1 MKKFIQYIGFG
12 IVGVLVALV
21 AAIIVL
27 AEQDKKLE
35 TLLPIYANTAS
46 KFIPVLGM
54 NVHYRIEGNASDS
67 VPLVLIHGTSASLH
81 TWDSLTLLLS
91 SKKKIIRFDLPAFGL
106 TGPNPA
112 NTYNADVYN
121 IFVDSV
127 LEKLQVK
134 SCIVAGNSLG
144 GSIAWHYALYNP
156 SRVQQLILLDASGYP
171 KKNEKG
177 SLGFKIASMPVI
189 NNLLLWVTPKFL
201 VKKSLEGV
209 FVDKNKIND
218 ESINRYHDLLLREG
232 NRKAALSIF
241 KAGFKPNP
249 APIKTITK
257 PTLIIWGD
265 QDQLINVSNAYLFN
279 KDIKGSELVV
289 LQNVGHAPME
299 ETPTKVAASIR
310 AFLNLH

>member
-12 IVGVLVALV
+12 IVGVLVVLV
-21 AAIIVL
+21 VTVIVL

-35 TLLPIYANTAS
+35 TLLPAYANTAS

-54 NVHYRIEGNASDS
+54 SVHCRIEGNDSDS

-127 LEKLQVK
+127 LEKLNVK

-156 SRVQQLILLDASGYP
+156 SRVEQLILLDASGYP

-177 SLGFKIASMPVI
+177 SLGFKIASIPVV

-201 VKKSLEGV
+201 IKKSLEGV
-209 FVDKNKIND
+209 FVDKNKINE

-279 KDIKGSELVV
+279 KDIKGSKLDV

>member
-1 MKKFIQYIGFG
+1 MKKIIQYIGFG
-12 IVGVLVALV
+12 IVTILVAVGVGIL
-21 AAIIVL
+21 VL
-27 AEQDKKLE
+27 AEKDKKLE
-35 TLLPIYANTAS
+35 TLLPIYANKES
-46 KFIPVLGM
+46 KFLPVLGM
-54 NVHYRIEGNASDS
+54 QVHYRVEGPASDTL
-67 VPLVLIHGTSASLH
+67 PIVLIHGTSASLH
-81 TWDSLTLLLS
+81 TWDSLTLLLKD
-91 SKKKIIRFDLPAFGL
+91 KKKIIRFDLPAFGL
-106 TGPNPA
+106 TGPNKE
-112 NTYNADVYN
+112 NTYNAEVYN

-127 LEKLQVK
+127 LEKLKVT

-144 GSIAWHYALYNP
+144 GSIAWHYALYNIK
-156 SRVQQLILLDASGYP
+156 RVQQLILLDASGYP

-177 SLGFKIASMPVI
+177 SIGFKIASMPVI

-209 FVDKNKIND
+209 FVDKTKVNE
-218 ESINRYHDLLLREG
+218 ESIDRYHDLLLREG

-249 APIKTITK
+249 EPIKTIQI

-279 KDIKGSELVV
+279 KDIMGSKLVV

-299 ETPTKVAASIR
+299 ETPSKVAAAIC
-310 AFLNLH
+310 AFLNIP

>member
-1 MKKFIQYIGFG
+1 MKKIIQYIGIAIVAIIVVV
-12 IVGVLVALV
+12 IVGV
-21 AAIIVL
+21 AAL
-27 AEQDKKLE
+27 AESDKKLE
-35 TLLPIYANTAS
+35 TLLPIYTSKES
-46 KFIPVLGM
+46 KFLPVLGM
-54 NVHYRIEGNASDS
+54 QVHYTIEGPESDTL
-67 VPLVLIHGTSASLH
+67 PLVLIHGTSASLH
-81 TWDSLTLLLS
+81 TWDSLTLLLKD
-91 SKKKIIRFDLPAFGL
+91 KKKIIRFDLPAFGL
-106 TGPNPA
+106 TGPNKE

-144 GSIAWHYALYNP
+144 GSIAWHYALYNKT
-156 SRVQQLILLDASGYP
+156 RVQQLILLDASGYP

-218 ESINRYHDLLLREG
+218 KSINRYHDLLLREG

-241 KAGFKPNP
+241 KGGFRANP
-249 APIKTITK
+249 TPIKTIQI

-279 KDIKGSELVV
+279 KDIKGSKLVV
-289 LQNVGHAPME
+289 LKNVGHAPME
-299 ETPTKVAASIR
+299 ETPIKVAAAIR
-310 AFLNLH
+310 AFLNIP

>member
-1 MKKFIQYIGFG
+1 MKKIIQYIGFG
-12 IVGVLVALV
+12 ILTILFTLVV
-21 AAIIVL
+21 AVIVL

-35 TLLPIYANTAS
+35 TLLPIYANKAS

-127 LEKLQVK
+127 LEKLNVK

-209 FVDKNKIND
+209 FVEKNKIND

-279 KDIKGSELVV
+279 KDIKESKLVV

-299 ETPTKVAASIR
+299 ETPTQVAAEIA

>member
-1 MKKFIQYIGFG
+1 MKKFIQYISIG
-12 IVGVLVALV
+12 ILAILVV
-21 AAIIVL
+21 VFVAIIAL
-27 AEQDKKLE
+27 AERDKKIE
-35 TLLPIYANTAS
+35 ALLPIYADKES
-46 KFIPVLGM
+46 KFMPVLGM
-54 NVHYRIEGNASDS
+54 QVHYRMEGLDSDT
-67 VPLVLIHGTSASLH
+67 VPLVFIHGTSASLH
-81 TWDSLTLLLS
+81 TWDSLTLLLKN
-91 SKKKIIRFDLPAFGL
+91 KKKIIRFDLPAFGL
-106 TGPNPA
+106 TGPNKE

-127 LEKLQVK
+127 LEALHVK
-134 SCIVAGNSLG
+134 SCIIAGNSLG
-144 GSIAWHYALYNP
+144 GSIAWHYALYNK

-177 SLGFKIASMPVI
+177 SLGFKIASMPII

-209 FVDKNKIND
+209 FVDKQKINE

-241 KAGFKPNP
+241 KAGFTPNP
-249 APIKTITK
+249 VPIKTIDI

-279 KDIKGSELVV
+279 KDIKGSQLVV
-289 LQNVGHAPME
+289 LKNVGHTPME
-299 ETPTKVAASIR
+299 ETPTKVATAIS
-310 AFLNLH
+310 AFLKLN

>member
-1 MKKFIQYIGFG
+1 MKKIIQYTGIAILAIIVVV
-12 IVGVLVALV
+12 IVGVVAL
-21 AAIIVL
+21 
-27 AEQDKKLE
+27 AESDKKLE
-35 TLLPIYANTAS
+35 TLLPIYTSKES
-46 KFIPVLGM
+46 KFLPVLGM
-54 NVHYRIEGNASDS
+54 QVHYTIEGPESDT

-81 TWDSLTLLLS
+81 TWDSLTVLLKD
-91 SKKKIIRFDLPAFGL
+91 KKKIIRFDLPAFGL
-106 TGPNPA
+106 TGPNKE

-127 LEKLQVK
+127 LEKLKVA

-144 GSIAWHYALYNP
+144 GSIAWHYALYNKT
-156 SRVQQLILLDASGYP
+156 RVQQLILLDASGYP

-189 NNLLLWVTPKFL
+189 NNLL

-209 FVDKNKIND
+209 FVDKTKIND

-241 KAGFKPNP
+241 KAGFKPDP
-249 APIKTITK
+249 APIKTISI

-279 KDIKGSELVV
+279 KDIKGSKLVV
-289 LQNVGHAPME
+289 LKNVGHAPME
-299 ETPTKVAASIR
+299 ETPTKVATAIR
-310 AFLNLH
+310 AFLNIP

>member
-1 MKKFIQYIGFG
+1 MKKIIQYIGFG
-12 IVGVLVALV
+12 IVTILVAVGGGIL
-21 AAIIVL
+21 VL
-27 AEQDKKLE
+27 AEKDKKLE
-35 TLLPIYANTAS
+35 TLLPIYANKES
-46 KFIPVLGM
+46 KFLPVLGM
-54 NVHYRIEGNASDS
+54 QVHYRVEGPASDTL
-67 VPLVLIHGTSASLH
+67 PIVLIHGTSASLH
-81 TWDSLTLLLS
+81 TWDSLTLLLKD
-91 SKKKIIRFDLPAFGL
+91 KKKIIRFDLPAFGL
-106 TGPNPA
+106 TGPNKE
-112 NTYNADVYN
+112 NTYNAEVYN

-127 LEKLQVK
+127 LEKLQVT

-144 GSIAWHYALYNP
+144 GSIAWHYALYNKK
-156 SRVQQLILLDASGYP
+156 RVQQLILLDASGYP

-177 SLGFKIASMPVI
+177 SIGFKIASMPVI

-209 FVDKNKIND
+209 FVDKTKINN
-218 ESINRYHDLLLREG
+218 ESIDRYHDLLLREG

-249 APIKTITK
+249 EPIKTIQI

-279 KDIKGSELVV
+279 KDIKGSKLVV

-299 ETPTKVAASIR
+299 ETPTKVAAAICT
-310 AFLNLH
+310 FLNIP

>member
-1 MKKFIQYIGFG
+1 MKKTIQYTGIGIITILIVVVVG
-12 IVGVLVALV
+12 ILA
-21 AAIIVL
+21 L
-27 AEQDKKLE
+27 AESDKKLE
-35 TLLPIYANTAS
+35 ALLPIYTSKES
-46 KFIPVLGM
+46 KFLPVLGM
-54 NVHYRIEGNASDS
+54 QVHYTIEGPESDT

-81 TWDSLTLLLS
+81 TWDSLTLLLKD
-91 SKKKIIRFDLPAFGL
+91 KKKIIRFDLPAFGL
-106 TGPNPA
+106 TGPNKE
-112 NTYNADVYN
+112 NTYNADIYN

-127 LEKLQVK
+127 LEKLKVT

-144 GSIAWHYALYNP
+144 GSIAWHYALYNK

-209 FVDKNKIND
+209 FVDKTKIND

-241 KAGFKPNP
+241 KAGFKPTP
-249 APIKTITK
+249 APIKTITN

-279 KDIKGSELVV
+279 KDIKGSKLVI
-289 LQNVGHAPME
+289 LKNVGHAPME
-299 ETPTKVAASIR
+299 ETPTKVAAAIR
-310 AFLNLH
+310 AFLNIP

>member
-1 MKKFIQYIGFG
+1 MKKFIQYISIG
-12 IVGVLVALV
+12 ILAILVV
-21 AAIIVL
+21 VFVAIIAL
-27 AEQDKKLE
+27 AERDKKIE
-35 TLLPIYANTAS
+35 ALLPIYANKES
-46 KFIPVLGM
+46 KFMPVLDM
-54 NVHYRIEGNASDS
+54 QVHYRMEGLDSDT
-67 VPLVLIHGTSASLH
+67 VPLVFIHGTSASLH
-81 TWDSLTLLLS
+81 TWDSLTLLLKN
-91 SKKKIIRFDLPAFGL
+91 KKKIIRFDLPAFGL
-106 TGPNPA
+106 TGPNKE

-127 LEKLQVK
+127 LEALHVK
-134 SCIVAGNSLG
+134 SCIIAGNSLG
-144 GSIAWHYALYNP
+144 GSIAWHYALYNK

-177 SLGFKIASMPVI
+177 SLGFKIASMPII

-209 FVDKNKIND
+209 FVDKQKINE

-241 KAGFKPNP
+241 KAGFTPNP
-249 APIKTITK
+249 APIKTIDI

-279 KDIKGSELVV
+279 KDIKGSQLVV
-289 LQNVGHAPME
+289 LKNVGHTPME
-299 ETPTKVAASIR
+299 ETPTKVATAIS
-310 AFLNLH
+310 AFLKLN

>member
-1 MKKFIQYIGFG
+1 MKKIIQYTGIAILAIIVVV
-12 IVGVLVALV
+12 IVGVVAL
-21 AAIIVL
+21 
-27 AEQDKKLE
+27 AESDKKLE
-35 TLLPIYANTAS
+35 TLLPIYTSKES
-46 KFIPVLGM
+46 KFLPVLGM
-54 NVHYRIEGNASDS
+54 QVHYTIEGPESDT

-81 TWDSLTLLLS
+81 TWDSLTLLLKD
-91 SKKKIIRFDLPAFGL
+91 KKKIIRFDLPAFGL
-106 TGPNPA
+106 TGPNKE

-144 GSIAWHYALYNP
+144 GSIAWHYALYNKT
-156 SRVQQLILLDASGYP
+156 RVQQLILLDASGYP

-209 FVDKNKIND
+209 FVDKTKIND

-241 KAGFKPNP
+241 KGGFRPNP
-249 APIKTITK
+249 APIKTIQI

-279 KDIKGSELVV
+279 KDIKGSKIVV
-289 LQNVGHAPME
+289 LKNVGHAPME
-299 ETPTKVAASIR
+299 ETPTKVAAAIR
-310 AFLNLH
+310 AFLNIP

>member
-1 MKKFIQYIGFG
+1 MKKLIKYLGFG
-12 IVGVLVALV
+12 ILAILVVV
-21 AAIIVL
+21 AFAIIVL

-35 TLLPIYANTAS
+35 TLLPIYTNTAS

-91 SKKKIIRFDLPAFGL
+91 GKKKIIRFDLPAFGL
-106 TGPNPA
+106 TGPNQE
-112 NTYNADVYN
+112 NTYNTDVYN

-127 LEKLQVK
+127 LEKLNVK

-201 VKKSLEGV
+201 VKKSLEGI
-209 FVDKNKIND
+209 FVDKKKIND

-241 KAGFKPNP
+241 KAGFTPNP

-265 QDQLINVSNAYLFN
+265 QDQLIDVSNAYLFN
-279 KDIKGSELVV
+279 KDINGSKLVV

-299 ETPTKVAASIR
+299 EAPIKVAAEIA

>member
-1 MKKFIQYIGFG
+1 MKKFIQYIGIG
-12 IVGVLVALV
+12 ILSILVLVIV
-21 AAIIVL
+21 AIIAL
-27 AEQDKKLE
+27 AEGDKKIE
-35 TLLPIYANTAS
+35 ALLPKYANNES

-54 NVHYRIEGNASDS
+54 QVHYRVEGLVADT

-81 TWDSLTLLLS
+81 TWDSLTLLLKD
-91 SKKKIIRFDLPAFGL
+91 KKKIIRFDLPAFGL
-106 TGPNPA
+106 TGPNKE

-127 LEKLQVK
+127 LEALHVK
-134 SCIVAGNSLG
+134 SCIIAGNSLG
-144 GSIAWHYALYNP
+144 GSIAWHYALYNK

-177 SLGFKIASMPVI
+177 SLGFKIASMPII

-209 FVDKNKIND
+209 FVDKQKINE

-241 KAGFKPNP
+241 KAGFTPNP
-249 APIKTITK
+249 APIKTINI

-265 QDQLINVSNAYLFN
+265 QDQLINVSNATLFN
-279 KDIKGSELVV
+279 KDIKGSKLVV
-289 LQNVGHAPME
+289 LQNVGHTPME
-299 ETPTKVAASIR
+299 ETPTKVAAAISS
-310 AFLNLH
+310 FLNLH

>member
-1 MKKFIQYIGFG
+1 MKKIIQFFGFG
-12 IVGVLVALV
+12 ILTLLVVFVFAV
-21 AAIIVL
+21 IIL

-35 TLLPIYANTAS
+35 TLVPVYANKES
-46 KFIPVLGM
+46 KFIHVLDM
-54 NVHYRIEGNASDS
+54 NVHYRIEGNTSDT

-81 TWDSLTLLLS
+81 TWDSLTLLLKD
-91 SKKKIIRFDLPAFGL
+91 KKKIIRFDLPAFGL
-106 TGPNPA
+106 TGPNKE
-112 NTYNADVYN
+112 NIYNADVYN

-127 LEKLQVK
+127 LEKLKVT

-144 GSIAWHYALYNP
+144 GSIAWHYALYNKT
-156 SRVQQLILLDASGYP
+156 RVQQLILLDASGYP

-177 SLGFKIASMPVI
+177 SLGFKIASLPVI

-209 FVDKNKIND
+209 FVDKAKINN

-241 KAGFKPNP
+241 KGGFKPNP
-249 APIKTITK
+249 APIKTITV

-265 QDQLINVSNAYLFN
+265 QDQLIDVSNAYLFN
-279 KDIKGSELVV
+279 KDIKGSKLVV
-289 LQNVGHAPME
+289 LKNVGHAPME
-299 ETPTKVAASIR
+299 ETPTKVATAIAS
-310 AFLNLH
+310 FLNLY

>member
-1 MKKFIQYIGFG
+1 MKKFIQYIS
-12 IVGVLVALV
+12 IVILAILVV
-21 AAIIVL
+21 VFVAIIAL
-27 AEQDKKLE
+27 AERDKKIE
-35 TLLPIYANTAS
+35 ALLPIYANKES
-46 KFIPVLGM
+46 KFMPVLGM
-54 NVHYRIEGNASDS
+54 QVHYRIEGLDSDT
-67 VPLVLIHGTSASLH
+67 VPLVFIHGTSASLH
-81 TWDSLTLLLS
+81 TWDSLTLLLKN
-91 SKKKIIRFDLPAFGL
+91 KKKIIRFDLPAFGL
-106 TGPNPA
+106 TGPNKE

-127 LEKLQVK
+127 LEALHVK
-134 SCIVAGNSLG
+134 SCIIAGNSLG
-144 GSIAWHYALYNP
+144 GSIAWHYALYNK

-177 SLGFKIASMPVI
+177 SLGFKIASMPII

-209 FVDKNKIND
+209 FVDKQKINE

-241 KAGFKPNP
+241 KAGFTPNP
-249 APIKTITK
+249 APIKTIDI

-279 KDIKGSELVV
+279 KDIKGSQLVV
-289 LQNVGHAPME
+289 LKNVGHTPME
-299 ETPTKVAASIR
+299 ETPTKVATAIS
-310 AFLNLH
+310 AFLKLN